1 MATSQSD
8 TNSIQI
14 KEQKLSSQRFNR
26 RRKVFAAAVAIVFI
40 GVISLPEIAR
50 HAAERWLNQQQGIHA
65 DIVDVDINIF
75 TGTVAVHDLQVTSH
89 GETVLCAKLL
99 RVQMDYLPLFEHHV
113 SLKQLQ
119 LSNGLV
125 IIDNPAHD
133 TITVAGFPLAAAQ
146 QQSKASAQKNTPWGI
161 NSGDISI
168 ANFNID
174 YRPGNNHCNIA
185 INQLQL
191 APLISWQAEQ
201 PGPVHADISVNGNPL
216 VIDGALQPFSRR
228 LRVESRIKIDKFAV
242 ASVAALLGNY
252 GIGEAGGHL
261 STDLHLSLIGRDK
274 QHPLNL
280 RINGTATGKKLHA
293 NTTALWLDN
302 GNFNWEGKLTLDLAK
317 QQKLHISNSLT
328 ITALSARLPEQALKI
343 DAQHG
348 QWRGIIESNNS
359 TGSALHINGDI
370 ALRAVQ
376 IDDQRRQRHML
387 QLATLDATGLDIT
400 ATANRFATLNVTGLR
415 ALQRPD
421 NATPDYAVAL
431 RQGQLKQFSRT
442 AGGDIAID
450 SINLDELAIGISRSG
465 DGIMDISTWLD
476 NNDQNGANTNDSV
489 NTETTADQPEATAK
503 PGLTIG
509 TIHLNNSSL
518 HFADFS
524 TPTPV
529 RIPLQHIALT
539 VTGIDSH
546 QPQRRCKIAY
556 ESIIGNHGAV
566 QLQGDLTPYAAS
578 VNADLHGYIHN
589 LNLPMVS
596 PYAEQRLGLGIQQGQ
611 FSIDFKAPI
620 SNNRL
625 NMSNAVN
632 LHRLKMVALTAAA
645 AQRAQDNLGMPLD
658 MALALLRDGNG
669 DITLD
674 LPVQGDLSQPDFRL
688 GPAMRV
694 ALAAA
699 VKKTLML
706 TLAPFSILSSA
717 GEMIGIG
724 GNLTFK
730 PLPFPPGSAELPA
743 DTAKYLQS
751 IAALLRDRPQLTLA
765 LCGRVTSADNAKA
778 APGQP
783 APAPL
788 TARQIRT
795 LAHKRALAVKNTLL
809 RLAAVKPSQ
818 LLLCRAGNQL
828 ASGEPRVDITLE

>member
-8 TNSIQI
+8 TNSAQI

-26 RRKVFAAAVAIVFI
+26 RRKIFAAAVAIVFI

-50 HAAERWLNQQQGIHA
+50 YAAERWLNQQQGIHA
-65 DIVDVDINIF
+65 DIVDVDINLF

-99 RVQMDYLPLFEHHV
+99 RAQMDYLPLFEHHF
-113 SLKQLQ
+113 SLKQLE
-119 LSNGLV
+119 LSDGLV
-125 IIDNPAHD
+125 IIDNPAPD

-146 QQSKASAQKNTPWGI
+146 QQGEASAQKNTPWGI

-185 INQLQL
+185 INQLRL
-191 APLISWQAEQ
+191 APQISWQAEQ

-216 VIDGALQPFSRR
+216 IIDGALQPFSRR
-228 LRVESRIKIDKFAV
+228 FRVESTIKIDKFDV

-252 GIGEAGGHL
+252 GISEARGHL
-261 STDLHLSLIGRDK
+261 STDLHLNMTGRDK

-280 RINGTATGKKLHA
+280 RIDGAVTGEKLHA
-293 NTTALWLDN
+293 NTTSLWLDN
-302 GNFNWEGKLTLDLAK
+302 GNFNWEGNLALDLAE
-317 QQKLHISNSLT
+317 QQRLHISNKLT
-328 ITALSARLPEQALKI
+328 ITALTARLPEQALKI
-343 DAQHG
+343 DTQHG
-348 QWRGIIESNNS
+348 QWHGTIETNNS
-359 TGSALHINGDI
+359 TGNALHINGDI
-370 ALRAVQ
+370 ALRTVQ

-387 QLATLDATGLDIT
+387 QLATLDATGLDIA
-400 ATANRFATLNVTGLR
+400 ATANRFATLSATGLR

-421 NATPDYAVAL
+421 SATPDYAVAL
-431 RQGQLKQFSRT
+431 HQGQVKQFSRT
-442 AGGDIAID
+442 ANGEIAID
-450 SINLDELAIGISRSG
+450 SINLDKLAIGISRSS

-476 NNDQNGANTNDSV
+476 NDKNDVNTNDNV
-489 NTETTADQPEATAK
+489 NTETAADQPEATAK

-518 HFADFS
+518 QFADFS

-529 RIPLQHIALT
+529 HIPLQDVALT
-539 VTGIDSH
+539 VASIDSH
-546 QPQRRCKIAY
+546 QPQRRCKIALK
-556 ESIIGNHGAV
+556 STIGNHGAL
-566 QLQGDLTPYAAS
+566 QLQGDVTPFATS

-625 NMSNAVN
+625 NMSSTVN
-632 LHRLKMVALTAAA
+632 LHRLKMVTLTAEA
-645 AQRAQDNLGMPLD
+645 AQRAQGNLGMPLN

-699 VKKTLML
+699 AKKTLML
-706 TLAPFSILSSA
+706 TLAPFGILSSA
-717 GEMIGIG
+717 GELIGIG

-730 PLPFPPGSAELPA
+730 PLPFPPGSAKLPA